1 MPAVIV
7 SRNDSIGAV
16 ALAATTLDVSVTGV
30 VLQVSVATDGSTAS
44 TRGFL
49 LGGSTSSGR
58 IRFHFRF

>member
-16 ALAATTLDVSVTGV
+16 ALDDTTLDVSVIGV
-30 VLQVSVATDGSTAS
+30 VLQVSVAFDGSTVS

-58 IRFHFRF
+58 LRFHLRF